1 MIENTLNGTIID
13 NRKKKDLVCIV
24 SAYLKEPLLKE
35 ESAIENLKCR
45 LSWDFDV
52 EHIHATEGYS
62 VDVDEGLQNS
72 IGNLMLL
79 ESSINRSIGKK
90 PFNEKV
96 EHYKK
101 SKYAVVQQMVLKTC
115 WTSKQIQE
123 RLEEEKKAILN
134 FYNQPT
140 LQ

>member
-1 MIENTLNGTIID
+1 M
-13 NRKKKDLVCIV
+13 

-52 EHIHATEGYS
+52 EHIHATEDYS

>member
-52 EHIHATEGYS
+52 EHIHATEDYS

-101 SKYAVVQQMVLKTC
+101 ASMPLFSK
-115 WTSKQIQE
+115 W
-123 RLEEEKKAILN
+123 
-134 FYNQPT
+134 F
-140 LQ
+140 

>member
-52 EHIHATEGYS
+52 EHIHATEDYS

-101 SKYAVVQQMVLKTC
+101 SKYAVVQQMLLKTC

>member
-52 EHIHATEGYS
+52 EHIHATEDYS

-101 SKYAVVQQMVLKTC
+101 SKYAVVQQMVLKTY

>member
-52 EHIHATEGYS
+52 EHIHATEDYS